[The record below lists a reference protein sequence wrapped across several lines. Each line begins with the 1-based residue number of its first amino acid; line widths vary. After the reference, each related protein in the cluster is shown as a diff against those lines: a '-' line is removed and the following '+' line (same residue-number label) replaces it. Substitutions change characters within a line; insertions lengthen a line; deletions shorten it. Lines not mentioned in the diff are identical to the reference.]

1 MSNQPSSSPESPPY
15 VLALDEGEALLLGA
29 RRAPVFLKLTPET
42 GSTRLSAILERVVP
56 GDRVPVHLHEDADEV
71 LFIHAGEGYEILGE
85 EEHAVRSGSLVFVPR
100 GTWHGLRNTS
110 EVEDLVLLVV
120 YSPPGFEGFFR
131 ACGTKPGE
139 EWIEPTADEWVG
151 IRKRFKYRVP

>member
-1 MSNQPSSSPESPPY
+1 MSNQPSSSSKSPPY

-56 GDRVPVHLHEDADEV
+56 GDRVPVHLHEDTDEV

-110 EVEDLVLLVV
+110 EVEDLVLLAV
-120 YSPPGFEGFFR
+120 YSPPGFERFFR

-139 EWIEPTADEWVG
+139 EWIEPSADEWVD

>member
-1 MSNQPSSSPESPPY
+1 MTNQSTSSSESPSY

-29 RRAPVFLKLTPET
+29 RRAPVFMKVTPET
-42 GSTRLSAILERVVP
+42 GSTRLSAIVERVVP

-71 LFIHAGEGYEILGE
+71 LFIHSGEGYELLGE
-85 EEHAVRSGSLVFVPR
+85 EEHPVRSGSLVFVPR
-100 GTWHGLRNTS
+100 GTWHGLRNS
-110 EVEDLVLLVV
+110 SDEQDLVLLAV

-131 ACGTKPGE
+131 ACGAKPGD
-139 EWIEPTADEWVG
+139 EWLEPDPDEWVA